1 MISGVLRWSMESV
14 FDVSLE
20 GRGRISKCG
29 AYSSWCLKDW
39 LFFNFLGVE
48 ETASIDKWDQGVF
61 KSLIRLRNGIS
72 RRSVKCKRQYRLLS
86 LQLGMNN
93 HESYRVCI
101 WTSSFFPVTYILQV
115 VNLLTSLY
123 KIGIY

>member
-1 MISGVLRWSMESV
+1 MISVVLRWSMESV

-20 GRGRISKCG
+20 GRGRISKYG
-29 AYSSWCLKDW
+29 EYSSWCLKDW

-48 ETASIDKWDQGVF
+48 ETLSIDKWNQGVF

-115 VNLLTSLY
+115 VNLPSPL
-123 KIGIY
+123 

>member
-1 MISGVLRWSMESV
+1 MESV

-20 GRGRISKCG
+20 DRGRISKCG
-29 AYSSWCLKDW
+29 AYSAWCLKNW

-72 RRSVKCKRQYRLLS
+72 RRSVKCKSQYRLLS
-86 LQLGMNN
+86 LQLCMNN

-101 WTSSFFPVTYILQV
+101 
-115 VNLLTSLY
+115 
-123 KIGIY
+123 